1 MKAKPFVLDGIVP
14 IVNTPF
20 TADHAID
27 YSSLERLLRRSIADG
42 IVGCVVPA
50 VASEV
55 GKLTPAERENLL
67 KAVLSIVG
75 SEITVVA
82 GVSSDDIDE
91 SCRLAQQALSAGCE
105 AVLCRAPEA
114 IIDQPD
120 ALVRYFTQL
129 ARQGMPTLMIQDL
142 QWNGAGMTIDTI
154 VRLHEQIPAFTA
166 IKVETVPPGAK
177 YTAIFEATAGG
188 LHVSC
193 GWGLGQ
199 MIEALDRGVSTFTTT
214 AINLPFVEVHRR
226 YRAGDREGARHL
238 FHETAPMLVWCQQ
251 HIDTSIAFLKRYC
264 VAAGLFT
271 TDSVRP
277 PAAVFDEVHSRI
289 ADELIQE
296 ILTLEA
302 RLRAEAHARV

>member
-20 TADHAID
+20 TADNAID
-27 YSSLERLLRRSIADG
+27 YPSLERLLRRSIADG

-55 GKLTPAERENLL
+55 GKLTPAERESLL
-67 KAVLSIVG
+67 QAVLGIAG
-75 SEITVVA
+75 TAITVIA
-82 GVSSDDIDE
+82 GVSSDDIKE
-91 SCRLAQQALSAGCE
+91 SSRLAEQALSAGCQ

-114 IIDQPD
+114 IIDEPD

-129 ARQGMPTLMIQDL
+129 ARVGMPTLMIQDL
-142 QWNGAGMTIDTI
+142 QWNGPGMAIDTI
-154 VRLHEQIPAFTA
+154 VRLHEQIPVFTA

-177 YTAIFEATAGG
+177 YTAIFDATDGN

-226 YRAGDREGARHL
+226 YRAGDRDGARRL
-238 FHETAPMLVWCQQ
+238 FHETVPMLVWCQQ

-271 TDSVRP
+271 TDRVRP
-277 PAAVFDEVHSRI
+277 PAATFDDVHRHI
-289 ADELIQE
+289 ADELIEE
-296 ILTLEA
+296 ILALEV
-302 RLRAEAHARV
+302 RLRAEAHARA